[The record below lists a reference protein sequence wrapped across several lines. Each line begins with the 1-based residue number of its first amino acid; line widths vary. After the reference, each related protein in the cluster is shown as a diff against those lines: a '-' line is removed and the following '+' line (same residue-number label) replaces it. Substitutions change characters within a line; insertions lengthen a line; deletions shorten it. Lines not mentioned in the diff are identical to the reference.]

1 MVFAAV
7 AVRGP
12 SPEPRGPLGRHPE
25 PATDTRQAPSD
36 EAVKGKVLRSYTSRR
51 CRCPAP
57 PSPRARTRRASAGR
71 PGKRPSVIAPR
82 TVAGDPSGGF
92 FAKPKAVRGS
102 LPDVARLGRAAAARK
117 ANDPP
122 AARAQSLWAPAA

>member
-12 SPEPRGPLGRHPE
+12 SPEPHGPLGRHPE
-25 PATDTRQAPSD
+25 AAADRRRGTLD

-57 PSPRARTRRASAGR
+57 PSPRARTRRASTGGELTARRWPRPAEAVASPRVSRSRSLGR
-71 PGKRPSVIAPR
+71 PRAHALPPR
-82 TVAGDPSGGF
+82 LLAG
-92 FAKPKAVRGS
+92 
-102 LPDVARLGRAAAARK
+102 
-117 ANDPP
+117 
-122 AARAQSLWAPAA
+122 